1 MKEALWV
8 SATSQVLP
16 KSKELRV
23 TASPR
28 TLLGLQASKD
38 FHDGTQKCQRGYA
51 SCSLGWALLFPEC
64 KLHTPGGDVVTAWVS
79 QSPLLKPNI
88 FREST

>member
-23 TASPR
+23 MASPR

-38 FHDGTQKCQRGYA
+38 FHDGTQEVSEG
-51 SCSLGWALLFPEC
+51 LC
-64 KLHTPGGDVVTAWVS
+64 KLQPWMGTPLS
-79 QSPLLKPNI
+79 
-88 FREST
+88 